1 MSMPNPDIKLI
12 PPLAAS
18 IVTILAASGI
28 AVAQPDE
35 SPRNQLVRVVTISQ
49 EGLKEEP
56 GKPMLEATMTRVE
69 RAASFEPDIVCL
81 PETFTR
87 GEPETVPGPTTNRL
101 SAWAKKNAS
110 YVICPISVRD
120 GERVFNSAIL
130 IDRTGHIVGR
140 YDKIRPTEGELEKSI
155 CPGAIDPPVFQ
166 TDFGPI
172 GIQICFDVNWHDQ
185 WRGLK
190 QKGAKIIF
198 FPSAYPAARQ
208 VKTHAWLNQCFV
220 VSSTMTRSARIYDIT
235 GDEIATT
242 GKYQHWAG
250 AVLPVGKRLFEIDYH
265 VKKVRAITARYGT
278 RVHITWYHDDDLLSI
293 ASVDP
298 QLTVENI
305 IDEFELTPH
314 SAYIRR
320 AQKAQD
326 ERRRET
332 LKPLSGVDPN

>member
-130 IDRTGHIVGR
+130 IDRAGHIVGR

-155 CPGAIDPPVFQ
+155 CPGAIDPPASGLRAAAGERPGLAPAGFFGGGF
-166 TDFGPI
+166 TDP
-172 GIQICFDVNWHDQ
+172 
-185 WRGLK
+185 
-190 QKGAKIIF
+190 
-198 FPSAYPAARQ
+198 P
-208 VKTHAWLNQCFV
+208 
-220 VSSTMTRSARIYDIT
+220 
-235 GDEIATT
+235 
-242 GKYQHWAG
+242 GKERDPVAG
-250 AVLPVGKRLFEIDYH
+250 E
-265 VKKVRAITARYGT
+265 
-278 RVHITWYHDDDLLSI
+278 
-293 ASVDP
+293 
-298 QLTVENI
+298 
-305 IDEFELTPH
+305 
-314 SAYIRR
+314 
-320 AQKAQD
+320 
-326 ERRRET
+326 
-332 LKPLSGVDPN
+332 